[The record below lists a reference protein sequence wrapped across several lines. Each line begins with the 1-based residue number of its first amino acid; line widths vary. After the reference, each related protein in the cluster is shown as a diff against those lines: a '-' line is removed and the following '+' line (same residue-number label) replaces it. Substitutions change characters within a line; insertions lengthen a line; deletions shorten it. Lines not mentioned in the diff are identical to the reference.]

1 MTASISSQ
9 SISLF
14 KNTTAQPGWVKLTT
28 YDQYMLRVVD
38 STVTDTVGSPFS
50 TVFTTSP
57 VTGSVTI
64 SGEVSN
70 VTLTTAQIPSHTHS
84 MSGAYVSN
92 TLTRVSTTTP
102 TNVLMLEATTTSAN
116 SFTGLVGGGLA
127 HTHSLSNISV
137 NFTGTS
143 LDFSIKYVDVI
154 VAQRN

>member
-1 MTASISSQ
+1 
-9 SISLF
+9 
-14 KNTTAQPGWVKLTT
+14 
-28 YDQYMLRVVD
+28 MLRVVD

-70 VTLTTAQIPSHTHS
+70 VTLTSAQIPSHTHS
-84 MSGAYVSN
+84 MSGSYVSN
-92 TLTRVSTTTP
+92 TATRVSTTTP
-102 TNVLMLEATTTSAN
+102 TNNLVLDIGTTTSPLN
-116 SFTGLVGGGLA
+116 STGQVGGGLA

-143 LDFSIKYVDVI
+143 LNFSIKYVDVI